1 MPLNKKGKKILK
13 AMKEQYGSD
22 AKKVFYSSK
31 NKGTIKNVEKKMG
44 GGLSGGKRSGP
55 PPLSGPNPQGLKIKK
70 AFMGLAVQAAEKN
83 PYSLF
88 GAGAGLLKRS
98 DTARSATGLGI
109 GGKFLNDYFDKED
122 EKEKEL
128 KVTKAYL
135 GKAVRQP
142 TETRK
147 EFGTRQEVRTE
158 LKEEDIYRKGSKV
171 SDASPMLKQGGQ
183 LKIQK
188 AKYGLLFAVPDLMER
203 SQTARDIGS
212 QLGLGPKFLADKY
225 NKEAREEKE
234 QQEAAA
240 QKKSMGLKAGGMS
253 CPYRRGGKTNIQ
265 GVSKI
270 QVKGQKFIGV
280 K

>member
-1 MPLNKKGKKILK
+1 MPLNTKGKKILK

-22 AKKVFYSSK
+22 AKKVFYASK
-31 NKGTIKNVEKKMG
+31 NKGVIKNVEKKMD

-55 PPLSGPNPQGLKIKK
+55 PPLRGPNPQGLKI
-70 AFMGLAVQAAEKN
+70 
-83 PYSLF
+83 
-88 GAGAGLLKRS
+88 
-98 DTARSATGLGI
+98 
-109 GGKFLNDYFDKED
+109 
-122 EKEKEL
+122 
-128 KVTKAYL
+128 TKAYL
-135 GKAVRQP
+135 GKEIKQP
-142 TETRK
+142 TETNK
-147 EFGTRQEVRTE
+147 EFGTRHAVHTK
-158 LKEEDIYRKGSKV
+158 LKESEIYRKGSKV

-270 QVKGQKFIGV
+270 QVKGQKFTGV

>member
-1 MPLNKKGKKILK
+1 MPLNTKGKKILK

-22 AKKVFYSSK
+22 AKKVFYASK
-31 NKGTIKNVEKKMG
+31 NKGVIKNVEKKMG
-44 GGLSGGKRSGP
+44 GGLSGGKRFGP
-55 PPLSGPNPQGLKIKK
+55 PPEKGPNPQGLKI
-70 AFMGLAVQAAEKN
+70 
-83 PYSLF
+83 
-88 GAGAGLLKRS
+88 
-98 DTARSATGLGI
+98 
-109 GGKFLNDYFDKED
+109 
-122 EKEKEL
+122 
-128 KVTKAYL
+128 TKAYL
-135 GKAVRQP
+135 GKEIKQP
-142 TETRK
+142 SETKK
-147 EFGTRQEVRTE
+147 EFGTRHEVHTK
-158 LKEEDIYRKGSKV
+158 LKESEIYRKGSKV

-240 QKKSMGLKAGGMS
+240 QKKSMGLKQGGMS
-253 CPYRRGGKTNIQ
+253 CPYRRGGKTSIQ

-270 QVKGQKFIGV
+270 QVKGQKFTGV

>member
-13 AMKEQYGSD
+13 SMKEQYGSD
-22 AKKVFYSSK
+22 AEQVFYASK
-31 NKGTIKNVEKKMG
+31 NKGVIKNVEKKMS

-55 PPLSGPNPQGLKIKK
+55 PPLRGPNPQGLKIK
-70 AFMGLAVQAAEKN
+70 
-83 PYSLF
+83 
-88 GAGAGLLKRS
+88 
-98 DTARSATGLGI
+98 
-109 GGKFLNDYFDKED
+109 
-122 EKEKEL
+122 
-128 KVTKAYL
+128 
-135 GKAVRQP
+135 
-142 TETRK
+142 
-147 EFGTRQEVRTE
+147 
-158 LKEEDIYRKGSKV
+158 
-171 SDASPMLKQGGQ
+171 
-183 LKIQK
+183 K

-240 QKKSMGLKAGGMS
+240 QKKSMGLKQGGMS
-253 CPYRRGGKTNIQ
+253 CPYRRSGKTSIQ

-270 QVKGQKFIGV
+270 QVKGQKFTGV

>member
-1 MPLNKKGKKILK
+1 MPLNTKGKKILK

-22 AKKVFYSSK
+22 AKKVFYASK
-31 NKGTIKNVEKKMG
+31 NKGVIKNVEKKMG
-44 GGLSGGKRSGP
+44 GGLSGGKRFGP
-55 PPLSGPNPQGLKIKK
+55 PPEKGPNPQGLKI
-70 AFMGLAVQAAEKN
+70 
-83 PYSLF
+83 
-88 GAGAGLLKRS
+88 
-98 DTARSATGLGI
+98 
-109 GGKFLNDYFDKED
+109 
-122 EKEKEL
+122 
-128 KVTKAYL
+128 TKAYL
-135 GKAVRQP
+135 GKEIKQP
-142 TETRK
+142 TETNK
-147 EFGTRQEVRTE
+147 EFGTRHAVHTK
-158 LKEEDIYRKGSKV
+158 LKESEIYRKGSKV

-234 QQEAAA
+234 QLEAAE
-240 QKKSMGLKAGGMS
+240 QKKSMGLKQGGMS
-253 CPYRRGGKTNIQ
+253 CPYRRGGKTSIQ

-270 QVKGQKFIGV
+270 QVKGQKFTGV

>member
-13 AMKEQYGSD
+13 SMKEQYGSD
-22 AKKVFYSSK
+22 AEQVFYASK
-31 NKGTIKNVEKKMG
+31 NKGVIKNVEKKMS

-55 PPLSGPNPQGLKIKK
+55 PPLRGPNPQGLKI
-70 AFMGLAVQAAEKN
+70 
-83 PYSLF
+83 
-88 GAGAGLLKRS
+88 
-98 DTARSATGLGI
+98 
-109 GGKFLNDYFDKED
+109 
-122 EKEKEL
+122 
-128 KVTKAYL
+128 TKAYL
-135 GKAVRQP
+135 GKEIKQP
-142 TETRK
+142 TETKK
-147 EFGTRQEVRTE
+147 EFGTRHEVHTK
-158 LKEEDIYRKGSKV
+158 LKESEIYRKGSKV
-171 SDASPMLKQGGQ
+171 SDASPRLKQGGQ

-240 QKKSMGLKAGGMS
+240 QKKSMGLKEGGMS

-270 QVKGQKFIGV
+270 QVKGQKFTGV

>member
-70 AFMGLAVQAAEKN
+70 AGMGMMIG
-83 PYSLF
+83 F
-88 GAGAGLLKRS
+88 GPDTLLS
-98 DTARSATGLGI
+98 NSQSARDFTGNLGLG
-109 GGKFLNDYFDKED
+109 GKMLSNYYNKKNKED
-122 EKEKEL
+122 EEEKEL

-171 SDASPMLKQGGQ
+171 SDESPMLK
-183 LKIQK
+183 
-188 AKYGLLFAVPDLMER
+188 E
-203 SQTARDIGS
+203 
-212 QLGLGPKFLADKY
+212 
-225 NKEAREEKE
+225 
-234 QQEAAA
+234 
-240 QKKSMGLKAGGMS
+240 GGMP
-253 CPYRRGGKTNIQ
+253 CPYRRGGKTSIQ

-270 QVKGQKFIGV
+270 QVKGQKFTGV